1 MLYVLNESKQINIA
15 TDLSVFSSLRKI
27 SLSIEPIDVKN
38 GEYFLFDTEGQFY
51 TIAPTEKFDL
61 FVYTEDFVDK
71 KKVEHL
77 VRQYLPKIGLAYDS
91 SLTLEQNVSKIGVE

>member
-15 TDLSVFSSLRKI
+15 TDLSVFSSLGKI

-38 GEYFLFDTEGQFY
+38 EEYFLFDTEGQFY
-51 TIAPTEKFDL
+51 AIAPTEKFDV

-71 KKVEHL
+71 KRWSTL
-77 VRQYLPKIGLAYDS
+77 FDNTYPKSVLLMIRA
-91 SLTLEQNVSKIGVE
+91 